1 MDRNRLLDCPT
12 CALPA
17 EVVDRFVLDGSP
29 HPVEHVKLRCITGH
43 WFTFPTDTLGASER
57 SDGGHAMARR
67 PAQVGRGDRRPG
79 SRFRRA
85 LTYLKGFWEEC
96 DHAQRRLLEIQ
107 LGVPMR

>member
-43 WFTFPTDTLGASER
+43 WFTVPTDLS
-57 SDGGHAMARR
+57 
-67 PAQVGRGDRRPG
+67 
-79 SRFRRA
+79 
-85 LTYLKGFWEEC
+85 
-96 DHAQRRLLEIQ
+96 
-107 LGVPMR
+107 MR